1 MQSDKNFIDDLVK
14 ALQGRY
20 EPDNVKTLLLQ
31 NGVPETELESML
43 QLVKKQI
50 ANKRLNKGL
59 NFIMFGA
66 LFLFAGFFCTI
77 CFHNSTAYQIPLYSL
92 TVIGATL
99 LVTGMMYIFG

>member
-14 ALQGRY
+14 GLQGRY
-20 EPDNVKTLLLQ
+20 EPDNVKAILLQ

-43 QLVKKQI
+43 QMVKKQI
-50 ANKRLNKGL
+50 ANRRLNKGL

-66 LFLFAGFFCTI
+66 MFLFAGFICTI
-77 CFHNSTAYQIPLYSL
+77 CFHNNTSFHIPLYSL
-92 TVIGATL
+92 TAIGATL